1 MKYTMQN
8 GKTLLIVSGGSID
21 INFSKEY
28 IKDKKYDRI
37 IAADSGLAHCKE
49 IGIEPTDIL
58 GDFDSLK
65 NKELLEEYRKKGIPL
80 REFPTRKD
88 YTDTHLAV
96 KYAVDL
102 KPQKVTILGA
112 TGTRYDHA
120 LANISLLAFLKDNG
134 IEAKIVDV
142 HNEIEMLH
150 GPEERKYLR
159 SDIKNP
165 QNPGKE
171 YFSII
176 AFSPEVTG
184 IDEEGFSYSLK
195 NGTLYNKE
203 SVGVSNE
210 IMAKEATLRVKKG
223 YLLVLI
229 TRYLLLFNSLREK
242 RPGREPM
249 AYICDFSRYE
259 KSSSMKRPTLKL
271 LILTQLYKTQSCQN
285 Q

>member
-1 MKYTMQN
+1 MQKI
-8 GKTLLIVSGGSID
+8 KTLLIVSGGSID
-21 INFSKEY
+21 IDFSKEY

-49 IGIEPTDIL
+49 ISIEPTDIL

-65 NKELLEEYRKKGIPL
+65 NKELLNEYREKGISL

-102 KPQKVTILGA
+102 QPREVTILGA

-134 IEAKIVDV
+134 IEAKIVDA
-142 HNEIEMLH
+142 HNEIEILH

-159 SDIKNP
+159 SDVRNPKNSK
-165 QNPGKE
+165 KE

-176 AFSPEVTG
+176 AFSSEVTG
-184 IDEEGFSYSLK
+184 IDEEGFSYSL
-195 NGTLYNKE
+195 NNSTLYNKE

-210 IMAKEATLRVKKG
+210 IVEKEATLRIKTG
-223 YLLVLI
+223 YLLVMI
-229 TRYLLLFNSLREK
+229 TR
-242 RPGREPM
+242 
-249 AYICDFSRYE
+249 D
-259 KSSSMKRPTLKL
+259 
-271 LILTQLYKTQSCQN
+271 
-285 Q
+285 

>member
-1 MKYTMQN
+1 MQN

-58 GDFDSLK
+58 GDF
-65 NKELLEEYRKKGIPL
+65 
-80 REFPTRKD
+80 PTRKD

-102 KPQKVTILGA
+102 KPQRVTILGA

-134 IEAKIVDV
+134 IEAKIIDA

-165 QNPGKE
+165 QNPGQE

-210 IMAKEATLRVKKG
+210 IMAKEATLRVKTG

-229 TRYLLLFNSLREK
+229 TR
-242 RPGREPM
+242 
-249 AYICDFSRYE
+249 D
-259 KSSSMKRPTLKL
+259 
-271 LILTQLYKTQSCQN
+271 
-285 Q
+285 

>member
-1 MKYTMQN
+1 MQKPKN
-8 GKTLLIVSGGSID
+8 LLIVSGGSID
-21 INFSKEY
+21 INFSREY
-28 IKDKKYDRI
+28 LQDKKYDRI

-65 NKELLEEYRKKGIPL
+65 NKQLLEEYRVKGIPL

-96 KYAVDL
+96 KYAIDL
-102 KPQKVTILGA
+102 QPQKVTILGA

-120 LANISLLAFLKDNG
+120 LANISLLALLKENG
-134 IEAKIVDV
+134 IKAKIVDA
-142 HNEIEMLH
+142 HNEIEMLC

-165 QNPGKE
+165 QSTQKE

-184 IDEEGFSYSLK
+184 IDEEGFSYPL
-195 NGTLYNKE
+195 NNATLYNKE

-210 IMAKEATLRVKKG
+210 IVEKEATLRIKRG
-223 YLLVLI
+223 DLLVLI
-229 TRYLLLFNSLREK
+229 TR
-242 RPGREPM
+242 
-249 AYICDFSRYE
+249 D
-259 KSSSMKRPTLKL
+259 
-271 LILTQLYKTQSCQN
+271 
-285 Q
+285 

>member
-102 KPQKVTILGA
+102 KPQLVTILGA
-112 TGTRYDHA
+112 T
-120 LANISLLAFLKDNG
+120 
-134 IEAKIVDV
+134 
-142 HNEIEMLH
+142 
-150 GPEERKYLR
+150 
-159 SDIKNP
+159 
-165 QNPGKE
+165 
-171 YFSII
+171 
-176 AFSPEVTG
+176 
-184 IDEEGFSYSLK
+184 
-195 NGTLYNKE
+195 
-203 SVGVSNE
+203 
-210 IMAKEATLRVKKG
+210 
-223 YLLVLI
+223 
-229 TRYLLLFNSLREK
+229 
-242 RPGREPM
+242 
-249 AYICDFSRYE
+249 
-259 KSSSMKRPTLKL
+259 
-271 LILTQLYKTQSCQN
+271 
-285 Q
+285 

>member
-102 KPQKVTILGA
+102 KPQRVTILGA

-134 IEAKIVDV
+134 IEAKTLMHTTKSKCFTVPKNENISVPISKSTKSWKRILL
-142 HNEIEMLH
+142 HNCFF
-150 GPEERKYLR
+150 PR
-159 SDIKNP
+159 SNRNRRRRI
-165 QNPGKE
+165 
-171 YFSII
+171 
-176 AFSPEVTG
+176 
-184 IDEEGFSYSLK
+184 
-195 NGTLYNKE
+195 
-203 SVGVSNE
+203 
-210 IMAKEATLRVKKG
+210 
-223 YLLVLI
+223 
-229 TRYLLLFNSLREK
+229 LLLTEK
-242 RPGREPM
+242 WHTVQQR
-249 AYICDFSRYE
+249 
-259 KSSSMKRPTLKL
+259 KRGGK
-271 LILTQLYKTQSCQN
+271 Q
-285 Q
+285 

>member
-1 MKYTMQN
+1 MQ
-8 GKTLLIVSGGSID
+8 KAKKVLIVSGGSID
-21 INFSKEY
+21 IDFSREY
-28 IKDKKYDRI
+28 IQARQYDHI
-37 IAADSGLAHCKE
+37 IAADSGLAYCKE

-65 NKELLEEYRKKGIPL
+65 NKELLEEYRRKGISL

-102 KPQKVTILGA
+102 KAQQVTILGA

-120 LANISLLAFLKDNG
+120 LANISLLAYLKDNG
-134 IEAKIVDV
+134 IKAKIVDA
-142 HNEIEMLH
+142 HNEIEMLR

-159 SDIKNP
+159 SDVKNP
-165 QNPGKE
+165 QNTKKE

-184 IDEEGFSYSLK
+184 IDEEGFSYPLS
-195 NGTLYNKE
+195 NATLYNKE

-210 IMAKEATLRVKKG
+210 IVEKVATLRVKTG
-223 YLLVLI
+223 YLLTLI
-229 TRYLLLFNSLREK
+229 TR
-242 RPGREPM
+242 
-249 AYICDFSRYE
+249 D
-259 KSSSMKRPTLKL
+259 
-271 LILTQLYKTQSCQN
+271 
-285 Q
+285 

>member
-96 KYAVDL
+96 IRSRFK
-102 KPQKVTILGA
+102 T
-112 TGTRYDHA
+112 TESNNSRC
-120 LANISLLAFLKDNG
+120 NR
-134 IEAKIVDV
+134 
-142 HNEIEMLH
+142 NEI
-150 GPEERKYLR
+150 
-159 SDIKNP
+159 
-165 QNPGKE
+165 
-171 YFSII
+171 
-176 AFSPEVTG
+176 
-184 IDEEGFSYSLK
+184 
-195 NGTLYNKE
+195 
-203 SVGVSNE
+203 
-210 IMAKEATLRVKKG
+210 
-223 YLLVLI
+223 
-229 TRYLLLFNSLREK
+229 
-242 RPGREPM
+242 
-249 AYICDFSRYE
+249 
-259 KSSSMKRPTLKL
+259 
-271 LILTQLYKTQSCQN
+271 
-285 Q
+285 

>member
-1 MKYTMQN
+1 
-8 GKTLLIVSGGSID
+8 
-21 INFSKEY
+21 
-28 IKDKKYDRI
+28 
-37 IAADSGLAHCKE
+37 
-49 IGIEPTDIL
+49 
-58 GDFDSLK
+58 
-65 NKELLEEYRKKGIPL
+65 
-80 REFPTRKD
+80 
-88 YTDTHLAV
+88 
-96 KYAVDL
+96 
-102 KPQKVTILGA
+102 
-112 TGTRYDHA
+112 
-120 LANISLLAFLKDNG
+120 
-134 IEAKIVDV
+134 
-142 HNEIEMLH
+142 MLH

-229 TRYLLLFNSLREK
+229 TRDWLLFNSLSKLQTKPLLPIRH
-242 RPGREPM
+242 
-249 AYICDFSRYE
+249 ICAVAGEGELNRMRRFGDRSWCLLLTWEWLGAEGMIWPAIFWEQAENFYPLPQI
-259 KSSSMKRPTLKL
+259 PTTTIWFK
-271 LILTQLYKTQSCQN
+271 
-285 Q
+285 

>member
-1 MKYTMQN
+1 M
-8 GKTLLIVSGGSID
+8 
-21 INFSKEY
+21 
-28 IKDKKYDRI
+28 
-37 IAADSGLAHCKE
+37 
-49 IGIEPTDIL
+49 
-58 GDFDSLK
+58 
-65 NKELLEEYRKKGIPL
+65 
-80 REFPTRKD
+80 
-88 YTDTHLAV
+88 
-96 KYAVDL
+96 
-102 KPQKVTILGA
+102 
-112 TGTRYDHA
+112 
-120 LANISLLAFLKDNG
+120 KDNG
-134 IEAKIVDV
+134 IEAKIIDA

-210 IMAKEATLRVKKG
+210 IRAKEATLRVKKG

-229 TRYLLLFNSLREK
+229 TR
-242 RPGREPM
+242 
-249 AYICDFSRYE
+249 D
-259 KSSSMKRPTLKL
+259 
-271 LILTQLYKTQSCQN
+271 
-285 Q
+285 

>member
-1 MKYTMQN
+1 MQKA
-8 GKTLLIVSGGSID
+8 KTVLIVSGGSID
-21 INFSKEY
+21 VDFSRQY
-28 IKDKKYDRI
+28 IQDKQYDHI

-49 IGIEPTDIL
+49 MGIEPTDIL

-65 NKELLEEYRKKGIPL
+65 NKELLEEYRRKGIPL

-102 KPQKVTILGA
+102 KAQQVTILGA

-120 LANISLLAFLKDNG
+120 LANISLLAYLRDNG
-134 IEAKIVDV
+134 IRAKIVDA
-142 HNEIEMLH
+142 HNEMEMLR

-159 SDIKNP
+159 SDMKNP
-165 QNPGKE
+165 QNTKKE

-184 IDEEGFSYSLK
+184 IDEEGFSYPL
-195 NGTLYNKE
+195 NNATLYNKE

-210 IMAKEATLRVKKG
+210 IVEEVATLRIKNG
-223 YLLVLI
+223 YLLALI
-229 TRYLLLFNSLREK
+229 TR
-242 RPGREPM
+242 
-249 AYICDFSRYE
+249 D
-259 KSSSMKRPTLKL
+259 
-271 LILTQLYKTQSCQN
+271 
-285 Q
+285 

>member
-1 MKYTMQN
+1 M
-8 GKTLLIVSGGSID
+8 
-21 INFSKEY
+21 
-28 IKDKKYDRI
+28 
-37 IAADSGLAHCKE
+37 
-49 IGIEPTDIL
+49 
-58 GDFDSLK
+58 
-65 NKELLEEYRKKGIPL
+65 
-80 REFPTRKD
+80 
-88 YTDTHLAV
+88 
-96 KYAVDL
+96 
-102 KPQKVTILGA
+102 
-112 TGTRYDHA
+112 
-120 LANISLLAFLKDNG
+120 KDNG
-134 IEAKIVDV
+134 IESKIIDA

-159 SDIKNP
+159 SDIKDP

-229 TRYLLLFNSLREK
+229 TR
-242 RPGREPM
+242 
-249 AYICDFSRYE
+249 D
-259 KSSSMKRPTLKL
+259 
-271 LILTQLYKTQSCQN
+271 
-285 Q
+285 

>member
-134 IEAKIVDV
+134 IEDKIVDA

-184 IDEEGFSYSLK
+184 IDEEGFLYNMVRIIS
-195 NGTLYNKE
+195 GTLIK
-203 SVGVSNE
+203 VGLGVYPPEHVKQILEACDRSQAGE
-210 IMAKEATLRVKKG
+210 TVPAKGLFLKKIE
-223 YLLVLI
+223 YL
-229 TRYLLLFNSLREK
+229 
-242 RPGREPM
+242 
-249 AYICDFSRYE
+249 
-259 KSSSMKRPTLKL
+259 
-271 LILTQLYKTQSCQN
+271 
-285 Q
+285 

>member
-134 IEAKIVDV
+134 IEAKIVDA

-210 IMAKEATLRVKKG
+210 IMAKEATLRVKTG

-229 TRYLLLFNSLREK
+229 TRDSLLFNSLRDK
-242 RPGREPM
+242 RPGREPI
-249 AYICDFSRYE
+249 AYIYDFSRYE
-259 KSSSMKRPTLKL
+259 KSSSMKRPTFYYSLVAPRPQ
-271 LILTQLYKTQSCQN
+271 I
-285 Q
+285 

>member
-102 KPQKVTILGA
+102 KPQRVTILGA

-210 IMAKEATLRVKKG
+210 IMAKEATLRVKTG
-223 YLLVLI
+223 YLLVVI
-229 TRYLLLFNSLREK
+229 TRV
-242 RPGREPM
+242 
-249 AYICDFSRYE
+249 
-259 KSSSMKRPTLKL
+259 
-271 LILTQLYKTQSCQN
+271 
-285 Q
+285 

>member
-1 MKYTMQN
+1 MVN
-8 GKTLLIVSGGSID
+8 TLLIISGGSID
-21 INFSKEY
+21 VDFSRKY
-28 IKDKKYDRI
+28 LKDKNYDRI

-96 KYAVDL
+96 KYAMDL
-102 KPQKVTILGA
+102 KPEKVTILGA

-120 LANISLLAFLKDNG
+120 LANISLLALLKDEG
-134 IEAKIVDV
+134 IEAKIVDA

-159 SDIKNP
+159 SDIRNP
-165 QNPGKE
+165 QDSTKE
-171 YFSII
+171 FFSII

-184 IDEEGFSYSLK
+184 IDEEGFSYPLHQA
-195 NGTLYNKE
+195 TLYNKE

-210 IMAKEATLRVKKG
+210 IVDEEATLRLKSG
-223 YLLVLI
+223 YLLTMR
-229 TRYLLLFNSLREK
+229 TR
-242 RPGREPM
+242 
-249 AYICDFSRYE
+249 D
-259 KSSSMKRPTLKL
+259 
-271 LILTQLYKTQSCQN
+271 
-285 Q
+285 

>member
-1 MKYTMQN
+1 M
-8 GKTLLIVSGGSID
+8 
-21 INFSKEY
+21 
-28 IKDKKYDRI
+28 
-37 IAADSGLAHCKE
+37 H
-49 IGIEPTDIL
+49 
-58 GDFDSLK
+58 
-65 NKELLEEYRKKGIPL
+65 LEEYRKKGIPL

-102 KPQKVTILGA
+102 KPQRVTILGA

-134 IEAKIVDV
+134 IEAKIIDA

-210 IMAKEATLRVKKG
+210 IMAKEATLRVKTG

-229 TRYLLLFNSLREK
+229 TR
-242 RPGREPM
+242 
-249 AYICDFSRYE
+249 D
-259 KSSSMKRPTLKL
+259 
-271 LILTQLYKTQSCQN
+271 
-285 Q
+285 